1 MGEMAASF
9 LQFGDIVSLFAEG
22 SVNGFIHT
30 LGLVDDRCVV
40 QPDAGDLSNPP
51 KKFRDCLFKICP
63 MNRYT
68 AQKQFWKSAKPTIS
82 TATDAVLL
90 KKLQHASEL
99 EKKQN
104 DSENKK
110 LLGSVIQYG
119 SVIQLLHLKSNKF
132 LTVNK
137 RLPALLEKNAMRVTL
152 DANGNEGSWLYIV
165 PFYKLRSQG
174 DNVVVGDKVVL
185 NPVNAGQP
193 LHASNYDL
201 VDNAGCKEVNAV
213 NCNTCWK
220 VSLFME
226 HKENIEEVLK
236 GGDVVRLFH
245 AEQEKFLTCDE
256 YKKKSY
262 VFLRT
267 TGRASATAATSS
279 KALWEVEVVQ
289 HDPCRGG
296 AGHWNS
302 LFRFKH
308 LATGQ
313 YLAAEADND
322 PTKDPTREK
331 LRGPH
336 GGTTYHLVPMHH
348 GNDIASI
355 FELDPTTLQR
365 GDSLVPR
372 NSYVRLRH
380 LCTNTWVHSTSIPL
394 DKGEDKP
401 VMLKVGTAQ
410 TREDKEAFAIIP
422 VPPAEVRDLDFANDA
437 NKVLSTISSKLEK
450 GAITQNERRTVT
462 QLLTDLVYFVALQE
476 NQGGEALAVVITNP
490 DRDKQKLMR
499 EQDILKQIFKILR
512 APFKGEHAMLKLEE
526 LADPRHAPYRHI
538 CRLCYRIL
546 RLSQQ
551 AYRKNQEYIAKQ
563 FGFMQE
569 QIGYDVLAED
579 TITALLHNNRKLLEK
594 HITAA
599 EIETFVNLVRKN
611 KERRFLEYLSDLCV
625 SNNQA
630 IPITQEL
637 ICKSVLND
645 RNMDILI
652 ETKLVKTELELEIEV
667 EGEDGIPGEPVITIE
682 EEEEVV
688 LFWEKGQRSKGVR
701 ELAMGAADNVREDLD
716 VLGYYRY
723 QLDLFSQMCLDRQY
737 LAINQ
742 ISIQLDID
750 LILRCMA
757 DQSLPYDLRAS
768 FTRLMLHMHVD
779 RDPQEQVTPVKYA
792 RLWSEIPTQI
802 TIDDYDTH
810 NNVGNTQAKED
821 VRPKFSD
828 TIKFVE
834 EYLCNVVSATW
845 SFADSEQNKLTFEV
859 VNLAKNLIYFGFYSF
874 SELLRLTK
882 TLLSILDCT
891 PASSLALGGKLDP
904 TREIV
909 HLSIEKRSHTSEGQS
924 DLLNERRGGVFRSI
938 HGVGAVMTNMVLG
951 TGLPNAGRTPNTANK
966 TNRLDPGNKE
976 DERVMETK
984 LKIIQILQFILNV
997 RLDYRISCLLS
1008 IFKRD
1013 FDETKDGQDQAN
1025 QQQQQSVP
1033 NQNGSTGSGTTSHV
1047 SNNTGTSVGGT
1058 DQSGINLEAIGDQ
1071 AEGIF
1076 EGQMDGVD
1084 LDLDGQGGRTFLRVL
1099 LHLTMHDYPPLVSG
1113 ALQLL
1118 FRHFSQRQEVL
1129 QAFKQVQLLVTKKD
1143 RENYK
1148 QIKADLDELRLLVEK
1163 SELWVYKSKL
1173 DRSRKKKDDDDDDD
1187 KRKKS
1192 KSKSKLM
1199 TQASS
1204 AGEGS
1209 SIDLDLG
1216 PLVDPTSARN
1226 YKTIQQILCRLSAL
1240 CINESGGVRKNNKH
1254 EQRLLRNM
1262 GAHAVVLELLQIP
1275 YDKAADTRMLELLRL
1290 AHAFLQNFC
1299 WGNPSNQ
1306 LLLHKHIHL
1315 FLNPGLLEAE
1325 TMRHIYMDNVQLCSE
1340 VSEKVVQSFVHHIAT
1355 QGRHVQYLKFL
1366 QTIVKADGQYIR
1378 KTQDMVMS
1386 ELVSAG
1392 EDVLLFYNDKASF
1405 SSFINMMRMERERID
1420 DSSPSQYHIHLV
1432 QLLACCTEGKNV
1444 YTEIKCHSLLPLDDI
1459 VRVVTDIDCVPE
1471 VKNAYINFLNH
1482 CYVDTEVEMKEIYT
1496 SNHMWDLFE
1505 NFLVDMALV
1514 CTATTDRKH
1523 TDIML
1528 EKYVTETVMNII
1540 TTFFSSP
1547 FADQSTAV
1555 QSHQPM
1561 FVRLLQGAFRVS
1573 LCQWL
1578 SGQQKF
1584 HVENCIKTLT
1594 DIAKNRGIA
1603 IPVDLD
1609 SQVNTMFS
1617 RSQTLMKH
1625 TRHWLSQGRL
1635 RRDSM
1640 MAISRDYRTIIEGLQ
1655 DIVSILEDQLR
1666 PLVQAELSVLVDVL
1680 HRPELLFPIGTE
1692 ARQKCESGGFIS
1704 KLIKHTEKLLEENEE
1719 KLCIKVLQTLKEM
1732 MTVDINYGEKTF
1744 DEPPP
1749 NLTKKQ
1755 QEDASRGENL
1765 RQSLLYRY
1773 YGKSHPHYTRDAE
1786 STHHHHHRMS
1796 TVVSPGNPG
1805 NMMLSRAELTLA
1817 QVQNQLDQQ
1826 GASVLV
1832 IDLVTKNSSN
1842 RVFQESVEL
1851 GIALLE
1857 GGNPNIQKS
1866 IIKHLSSTDK
1876 KSERFFK
1883 VFYDRM
1889 RDAQAEIKATVT
1901 VNTGEGIAGKAADEK
1916 ETGGGGGGG
1925 GGGKETSLGGHA
1937 RRIRMHNGSISDDLK
1952 EQLVD
1957 AALHTSKAFSA
1968 LRKGRDD
1975 DLGERGGIGM
1985 ANMDALGQIEKN
1997 KDDEKGLMSP
2007 EVTIMEPILR
2017 FLQLM
2022 CENHNRDLQNFL
2034 RHQNS
2039 KTNYNLVSE
2048 TLQFLDCICGSTTGG
2063 LGLLGLYINEKNVT
2077 LINQTLESLTEYCQG
2092 PCHDNQNCIANHESN
2107 GLDIITALILNDIN
2121 PLGKNRMDLVL
2132 KLKNNASKLLLA
2144 IMESRHDSENAE
2156 RILLNLSPKQLV
2168 EVIKQ
2173 AYQQEDLEVDE
2184 DEEMGGDDEEEAISP
2199 REVGHNIYILA
2210 HQLSQHNKELQAMLK
2225 PANPADFS
2233 EKALEYY
2240 AGHTAQIEIVRQN
2253 RTMERI
2259 VFPVPPVCE
2268 YLTNETKTKV
2278 FVTAERDEQGSKVA
2292 DFFDRTDDMFM
2303 EMQWQ
2308 KKLRAKPFLS
2318 LASNNMTR
2326 WSYMCFT
2333 LHIVMNIIVAFFYP
2347 FKDGTLDFDP
2357 RLSRLVWTVMFLSLA
2372 TILALPKPSGIRTFV
2387 IASVLQMI
2395 LLVGVI
2401 PTLRFLGILNITT
2414 KIVFIM
2420 SFFGNRGLMNKRFR
2434 SVITNPEVLYHFL
2447 YVGMCALGIA
2457 VNPLFY
2463 SVLMLDVVYQ
2473 EETLH
2478 NVINSVTRNWRSIA
2492 YTTLLAL
2499 ILVYLFSIVGYLN
2512 FRDDFVIGVTP
2523 PQHNAT
2529 SRVFQSSVPTSPPSM
2544 QDPGPVCVAGGGI
2557 NCSSQSEKPNIYIK
2571 PEEEAESSETAIAVE
2586 DEGEDERFCDTLIMC
2601 IITTLN
2607 HGLRSGGG
2615 IGDVLRSPSNGERW
2629 FGLRVMYDL
2638 LFFFLVII
2646 IVLNLIFGVIIDT
2659 FADLRSE
2666 KQQKDE
2672 ILRNTCFICGLNRS
2686 SFDNKSVTFEEHIK
2700 EEHNMWHYVYFIV
2713 LVKVKNSTEFTG
2725 PESYVSDMIKEKNL
2739 EWFPRMRAMSLA
2751 ADEGESEQ
2759 NELRNLHS
2767 MLESTTKLVQTLSS
2781 QLAELKDQMTEQRKQ
2796 KQRIGLL
2803 STPALP
2809 SMGPP

>member
-1 MGEMAASF
+1 MRLSYY
-9 LQFGDIVSLFAEG
+9 LD
-22 SVNGFIHT
+22 
-30 LGLVDDRCVV
+30 GLAD
-40 QPDAGDLSNPP
+40 
-51 KKFRDCLFKICP
+51 
-63 MNRYT
+63 
-68 AQKQFWKSAKPTIS
+68 
-82 TATDAVLL
+82 
-90 KKLQHASEL
+90 
-99 EKKQN
+99 
-104 DSENKK
+104 
-110 LLGSVIQYG
+110 
-119 SVIQLLHLKSNKF
+119 
-132 LTVNK
+132 
-137 RLPALLEKNAMRVTL
+137 
-152 DANGNEGSWLYIV
+152 
-165 PFYKLRSQG
+165 
-174 DNVVVGDKVVL
+174 
-185 NPVNAGQP
+185 
-193 LHASNYDL
+193 
-201 VDNAGCKEVNAV
+201 
-213 NCNTCWK
+213 
-220 VSLFME
+220 
-226 HKENIEEVLK
+226 
-236 GGDVVRLFH
+236 GDVVRLFH

-331 LRGPH
+331 LKGPH

-476 NQGGEALAVVITNP
+476 NQGGEALSVVITNP

-667 EGEDGIPGEPVITIE
+667 EGEDGTPGEPVITIE

-688 LFWEKGQRSKGVR
+688 LFWEKSQRSKGIR
-701 ELAMGAADNVREDLD
+701 ELAMGAADNVREDSD

-757 DQSLPYDLRAS
+757 DMNLPYDLRAS

-810 NNVGNTQAKED
+810 NNVGNTYAKED

-904 TREIV
+904 TREID
-909 HLSIEKRSHTSEGQS
+909 KRSYAIRGQS
-924 DLLNERRGGVFRSI
+924 HLTDESKGGVFRSI

-951 TGLPNAGRTPNTANK
+951 TGLPNAGRTPNPANK

-1013 FDETKDGQDQAN
+1013 FDETKDGQDQTGQP
-1025 QQQQQSVP
+1025 QQPVP
-1033 NQNGSTGSGTTSHV
+1033 NQNGSTNSTSSHI
-1047 SNNTGTSVGGT
+1047 SNNTGTGGGGTTVGGGGT

-1148 QIKADLDELRLLVEK
+1148 QIKKDLDELRLLVEK

-1192 KSKSKLM
+1192 KSKSKSKLM
-1199 TQASS
+1199 SQASS
-1204 AGEGS
+1204 VGEGS

-1226 YKTIQQILCRLSAL
+1226 YKTIQQILCRLSSL

-1275 YDKAADTRMLELLRL
+1275 FDKAADTRMLELLRL

-1355 QGRHVQYLKFL
+1355 QGRHVQYLRFL

-1405 SSFINMMRMERERID
+1405 NSFINMMRMERERID

-1514 CTATTDRKH
+1514 CNATTDRKH

-1578 SGQQKF
+1578 SGQQKY

-1594 DIAKNRGIA
+1594 EIAKNRGIA

-1704 KLIKHTEKLLEENEE
+1704 KWVCILNVWKISFQIGYMASSVYRHLI
-1719 KLCIKVLQTLKEM
+1719 
-1732 MTVDINYGEKTF
+1732 
-1744 DEPPP
+1744 PP
-1749 NLTKKQ
+1749 NLRAHFQMK
-1755 QEDASRGENL
+1755 GENL
-1765 RQSLLYRY
+1765 RQSLLFRY
-1773 YGKSHPHYTRDAE
+1773 YGKSHPHYTRESE

-1796 TVVSPGNPG
+1796 TVVSPSNPG
-1805 NMMLSRAELTLA
+1805 HLMLSRAELTLA
-1817 QVQNQLDQQ
+1817 MVQNQLDQQ
-1826 GASVLV
+1826 GASILV
-1832 IDLVTKNSSN
+1832 IDLVVRNSSN

-1901 VNTGEGIAGKAADEK
+1901 VNTGEGITGKAADEK
-1916 ETGGGGGGG
+1916 ETGGAGSGGVGS
-1925 GGGKETSLGGHA
+1925 KEGTLGGHQ

-1968 LRKGRDD
+1968 LRKG
-1975 DLGERGGIGM
+1975 
-1985 ANMDALGQIEKN
+1985 
-1997 KDDEKGLMSP
+1997 
-2007 EVTIMEPILR
+2007 
-2017 FLQLM
+2017 
-2022 CENHNRDLQNFL
+2022 
-2034 RHQNS
+2034 
-2039 KTNYNLVSE
+2039 
-2048 TLQFLDCICGSTTGG
+2048 
-2063 LGLLGLYINEKNVT
+2063 
-2077 LINQTLESLTEYCQG
+2077 
-2092 PCHDNQNCIANHESN
+2092 NCIANHESN

-2132 KLKNNASKLLLA
+2132 KLKNNASKYSLA
-2144 IMESRHDSENAE
+2144 ISGGAHDSENAE
-2156 RILLNLSPKQLV
+2156 RIPSLSLKQLV

-2173 AYQQEDLEVDE
+2173 AYQQEDIEVDE
-2184 DEEMGGDDEEEAISP
+2184 DDEIGGDDEEEPISP

-2210 HQLSQHNKELQAMLK
+2210 HQLSQHNKELHAMLK
-2225 PANPADFS
+2225 PANPLDFS

-2240 AGHTAQIEIVRQN
+2240 AGHTAQIEIVRHD
-2253 RTMERI
+2253 RTLERI

-2292 DFFDRTDDMFM
+2292 NFFEQTDDMFM

-2318 LASNNMTR
+2318 VASNNMTR

-2372 TILALPKPSGIRTFV
+2372 TILALPKPAGIRTFV
-2387 IASVLQMI
+2387 IATVLQMI

-2434 SVITNPEVLYHFL
+2434 SVITNYEVLYHFA
-2447 YVGMCALGIA
+2447 YVLMSGLGIA

-2463 SVLMLDVVYQ
+2463 SVLMLDVIYQ

-2529 SRVFQSSVPTSPPSM
+2529 SSVTPPSAPTAPPPLPE
-2544 QDPGPVCVAGGGI
+2544 PGPVCTAKGG
-2557 NCSSQSEKPNIYIK
+2557 NCSGQSVRPRNIYTM
-2571 PEEEAESSETAIAVE
+2571 PEAVAEEVESSETAVAME

-2659 FADLRSE
+2659 LADLRSE

-2686 SFDNKSVTFEEHIK
+2686 SFDNKSVTFEEHIQ
-2700 EEHNMWHYVYFIV
+2700 EEHNMWHYMYFIV